1 MTRFKLLLVAA
12 ALLVT
17 SVVAVRPAE
26 SDCILQGLCR
36 SCVGPAPGY
45 AQPCKYNPCTG
56 EYICGSCVNPCFLPP
71 A

>member
-12 ALLVT
+12 ALLT
-17 SVVAVRPAE
+17 TTVAVRPAE

-36 SCVGPAPGY
+36 PCNSTATY
-45 AQPCKYNPCTG
+45 QQPCKYNPCTG
-56 EYICGSCVNPCFLPP
+56 EYICGTCTNNCILPP

>member
-12 ALLVT
+12 ALLT
-17 SVVAVRPAE
+17 ATVAVRPAE

-36 SCVGPAPGY
+36 PCAGPTPGY

-71 A
+71 T

>member
-1 MTRFKLLLVAA
+1 MTRFKLLLAAA

-36 SCVGPAPGY
+36 ACIGPTPGY

-56 EYICGSCVNPCFLPP
+56 EYICGSCVAHCVLPP